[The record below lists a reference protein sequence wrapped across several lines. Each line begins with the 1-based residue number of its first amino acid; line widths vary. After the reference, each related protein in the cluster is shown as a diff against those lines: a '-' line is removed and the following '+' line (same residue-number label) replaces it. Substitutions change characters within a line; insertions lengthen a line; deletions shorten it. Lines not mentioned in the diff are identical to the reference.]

1 MLERYTAGH
10 GSRLT
15 LKPTKSF
22 DKNLALEQAQNKRI
36 NLNKIFNITVFNF
49 NPESISFSNNYGWG
63 NAQNNFQR
71 RKTNMTKQ
79 FVKSNNKK
87 TFELAGTI
95 YNKGMDMISNLAFS
109 TKTIMQELEELD
121 YMAQEGVLFLV
132 LKPTE
137 QGGKSYG
144 TFCILDFNYDMSNFI
159 YSSNPLKTT
168 FNLTLEK
175 VKD

>member
-1 MLERYTAGH
+1 MLEGYIAGH

-15 LKPTKSF
+15 LKPIKSF
-22 DKNLALEQAQNKRI
+22 DTKIALQQTKNKGLDFTKV
-36 NLNKIFNITVFNF
+36 FNITVFNF
-49 NPESISFSNNYGWG
+49 NPDSIAISNNYGWG
-63 NAQNNFQR
+63 DAQNSFQR

-79 FVKSNNKK
+79 FIKSNNKK
-87 TFELAGTI
+87 TLELQGTI
-95 YNKGMDMISNLAFS
+95 YNKGMDMLSSLAFK
-109 TKTIMQELEELD
+109 TKTIMQELEELE
-121 YMAQEGVLFLV
+121 YMGAEGVLFLV

-144 TFCILDFNYDMSNFI
+144 TFCILDFNYDMSNFV

-175 VKD
+175 VRD